1 MRLDHFLNQKIYFS
15 KNRCQKL
22 IISEKILV
30 NNNPSKK
37 SYILK
42 ENDHIKIF
50 MPEQTSFNVL
60 KPINL
65 NLEIVYEDEFL
76 VVINKPKNLVVH
88 PSISFSGVTLI
99 NGLLFQIKNF
109 RKMEGLRPGIV
120 HRLDKDT
127 TGLMIVAKNDE
138 IRQKLQLSIQKREIK
153 RYYWALI
160 NGHLEQ
166 QGKIILPISRD
177 PYNRIKMAVIKN
189 GKLSITYFK
198 VLKYFNNC
206 SLIECQLETGRTH
219 QIRVHLSYLKHHI
232 LGDKLYGLKDNYF
245 SSDGQFLHSKK
256 IEFIHPITKKNIFL
270 ESVLPIGFKNVVK
283 KLSIK

>member
-1 MRLDHFLNQKIYFS
+1 MRLDHFLNQKINFS
-15 KNRCQKL
+15 KSKCQKL

-42 ENDHIKIF
+42 ENDHIKVFIT
-50 MPEQTSFNVL
+50 QTPINVL
-60 KPINL
+60 QPINL
-65 NLEIVYEDEFL
+65 NLEIIYEDEFL
-76 VVINKPKNLVVH
+76 AVINKPKNLVIH

-127 TGLMIVAKNDE
+127 TGLMLVAKNEE
-138 IRQKLQLSIQKREIK
+138 IRQKLQLCIQQREIK

-160 NGHLEQ
+160 HGHLEK
-166 QGKIILPISRD
+166 QGKIILPIGRH
-177 PYNRIKMAVIKN
+177 PHNRIKMAVVKN
-189 GKLSITYFK
+189 GKQSITYFK
-198 VLKYFNNC
+198 VLKYFNNF

-219 QIRVHLSYLKHHI
+219 QIRVHLSYLKHYI

-245 SSDGQFLHSKK
+245 SNNGQFLHSKK

-270 ESVLPIGFKNVVK
+270 ESNLPIEFKNVIK
-283 KLSIK
+283 KISIK